1 VNDKTSVTQ
10 GADQVVAALNQL
22 AAFGT
27 QQMLTAIQNSQPL
40 VDAYLSMLRN
50 VAVLPMTAMP
60 AVGSAMSSI
69 GQAIPSAAAAAS
81 SMMPAIPSLSSM
93 MPKTT
98 CCEIP
103 ETDCPPRC
111 VCQIV
116 WCAAR
121 GEHVTATIAL
131 TNTAKKTQTFNI
143 AATSFKGPDGDT
155 GVTATVTPA
164 SVNLNPNQ
172 SATIAVA
179 LEVNDKFDVGTTY
192 GSEVTL
198 TGQYEQCVELR
209 VCVRPTQLHHCEVRQ
224 GDIPTHIRA
233 HRWYHHFQ
241 CEEPCFEPA
250 SPRTP
255 QTPGTP
261 NHAGMAGHG

>member
-1 VNDKTSVTQ
+1 VNDKTTSATQ

-22 AAFGT
+22 AALGT

-40 VDAYLSMLRN
+40 VDAYISLLRN
-50 VAVLPMTAMP
+50 VAVLPMTTMP
-60 AVGSAMSSI
+60 AVSSAMSSI
-69 GQAIPSAAAAAS
+69 GQAIPSAAAPTS
-81 SMMPAIPSLSSM
+81 SMWPAIPSFSW
-93 MPKTT
+93 MPKAA

-103 ETDCPPRC
+103 ETACPPRC

-116 WCAAR
+116 WNAAR
-121 GEHVTATIAL
+121 GEHVNATITL

-143 AATSFKGPDGDT
+143 AVTSFKGPGGDT

-164 SVNLNPNQ
+164 SVSLNANQ

-179 LEVNDKFDVGTTY
+179 LDVTDKFDAASTY
-192 GSEVTL
+192 GAEVTL
-198 TGQYEQCVELR
+198 TGQYEQCIELR
-209 VCVRPTQLHHCEVRQ
+209 LCVRPSQAHHCEVRQ

-233 HRWYHHFQ
+233 HRWYDHFQ

-261 NHAGMAGHG
+261 NQPGIASHG